1 MKIRT
6 AHIVGYT
13 AYMLKTALEF
23 CLDFLFPKLC
33 VTCFSEGAM
42 ICASCEAAIPTVT
55 AVCFVCERRSPTG
68 EICPQCKGRTR
79 LRRFV
84 APLPYREG
92 AVREL
97 IHTLK
102 YRGVREISE
111 ILARFITTYVKEMRI
126 TLPGKTILV
135 PIPLHRKR
143 LRERGFN
150 QAEIIAKSLGES
162 LSIPL
167 QSNILKRAKYAP
179 PQTTMKTRK
188 ERKENAKDLYAV
200 AAPVPD
206 GATII
211 LVDDVSTTG
220 ATLEEAARV
229 LKEAGAAQVWAFTAA
244 R

>member
-1 MKIRT
+1 
-6 AHIVGYT
+6 
-13 AYMLKTALEF
+13 MLCT
-23 CLDFLFPKLC
+23 
-33 VTCFSEGAM
+33 T
-42 ICASCEAAIPTVT
+42 CASAIPTVT
-55 AVCFVCERRSPTG
+55 AVCFVCERRSPEG
-68 EICPQCKGRTR
+68 EVCLQCKGRTR

-84 APLPYREG
+84 APLPYHEE

-97 IHTLK
+97 IHTFK
-102 YRGVREISE
+102 YRGVREISDV
-111 ILARFITTYVKEMRI
+111 LARFIVTYINETRI
-126 TLPGKTILV
+126 TLPERALLV

-150 QAEIIAKSLGES
+150 QAEVIAKSLAKA

-167 QSNILKRAKYAP
+167 ENNILMRAKYAP

-188 ERKENAKDLYAV
+188 EREENAKNLYAV
-200 AAPVPD
+200 AAPIPD

-229 LKEAGAAQVWAFTAA
+229 LKEARAKQVWAFTAA